1 LQLVTRVLIAKLAA
15 VHFQEM
21 ARRRERS
28 ANARQI
34 GADRQG
40 TVRQEEFGNEMTLC
54 RALAGEVKFALQ
66 VLLSDLQIAQSHADV
81 FVPQQLH
88 EGGKTDP

>member
-1 LQLVTRVLIAKLAA
+1 
-15 VHFQEM
+15 
-21 ARRRERS
+21 
-28 ANARQI
+28 
-34 GADRQG
+34 
-40 TVRQEEFGNEMTLC
+40 
-54 RALAGEVKFALQ
+54 VKFALQ